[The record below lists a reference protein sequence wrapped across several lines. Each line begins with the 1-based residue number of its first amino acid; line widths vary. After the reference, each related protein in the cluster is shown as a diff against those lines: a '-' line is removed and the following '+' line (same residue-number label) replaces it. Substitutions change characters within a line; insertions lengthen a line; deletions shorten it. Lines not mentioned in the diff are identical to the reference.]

1 MQRRE
6 LWRASGEVVIM
17 EMTLR
22 KHTARTNATISLFIQ
37 RQKLQQVH
45 AQGMGSYLILVIPE
59 NQQGLMP
66 SLTRVS
72 LIGTPQPLTT
82 TELKSC
88 LLTSGAVA
96 EERAVGHG
104 IR

>member
-1 MQRRE
+1 
-6 LWRASGEVVIM
+6 M

-22 KHTARTNATISLFIQ
+22 KHTARTNATISLCIP

-45 AQGMGSYLILVIPE
+45 ALGMGFYLILVILE
-59 NQQGLMP
+59 NQQGSMLSP
-66 SLTRVS
+66 TRVS

-88 LLTSGAVA
+88 LLMSGAVG

-104 IR
+104 IP